1 MGGMSSIWSREQMS
15 YEVRF
20 MPGILW
26 HFAADVLWPRHLEHL
41 DLRISLCQG
50 IITAPGECC
59 RGCIYL
65 KSLR

>member
-1 MGGMSSIWSREQMS
+1 MS